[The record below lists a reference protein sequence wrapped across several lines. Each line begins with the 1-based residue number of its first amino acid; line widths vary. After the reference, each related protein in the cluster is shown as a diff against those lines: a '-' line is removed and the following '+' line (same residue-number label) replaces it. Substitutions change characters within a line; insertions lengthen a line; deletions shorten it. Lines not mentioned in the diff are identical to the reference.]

1 MASYCLHC
9 GTPFPDGAR
18 FCMKCGKERLP
29 EVPSAPAASPAPPAP
44 AAPPPPSAPAAP
56 PPSAP
61 SAPAAPPA
69 PAVPPP
75 PGYGPGPVPPSPLGA
90 FLGRALK
97 GDWLSAAK
105 AAVWPTGLLL
115 VLAIG
120 LAIPSYGQDD
130 DVFVGWSERLRIA
143 LALLL
148 QGVGGGFEL
157 KAAGASPYGPG
168 GSGFGGGSGF
178 ESDGDGS
185 FGSGMDDLAQGA
197 ASLSLVPLTVTA
209 LWIAA
214 LWLGARTLRRRGE
227 GPEAA
232 VRVSVL
238 VTGAVLVLGLF
249 AQPEIM
255 GVKVSSSPVLAALGA
270 LVISL
275 VVTGWVLQRDR
286 FEAALAQR
294 PGARSAVRALGTAAG
309 VVCAVVALCSLV
321 GFVVFAR
328 TDDVDGT
335 ALLLAL
341 SILPNIGFAVL
352 GLSWGGSVEYS
363 FRGSV
368 GWGDSAV
375 ERGSIGLGEISDEW
389 GGGAVAGALVLG
401 AVCALAIGLWT
412 ARRSAD
418 RREQVLAG
426 AFTLAL
432 LLTFTGVSGVTTDLA
447 GAVGDFGGMGR
458 TEVAPS
464 VPDALLFGLL
474 WVGGALLL
482 GPVLLRLTGGGPAQ
496 PATGPAPQ
504 PPVWP
509 MPGQPPMGYPA
520 TPYGPGPAAAAPPA
534 SGVPAEATPHPT
546 SGPAEA
552 TPDRTAGPAVA
563 APPVSGAP
571 AEAPHP
577 AGSAGAGPAAPPGA
591 MGAAPGPDP
600 AAPVPTPTAVD
611 GGAAA
616 HVPAPYAPQPPHPG
630 AYDGPAADG
639 GRKRRVLVWTATLTA
654 AFVIGGGATAGVLM
668 LQDREDRADPSIE
681 VVGTP
686 EGDAKASTSP
696 SPTPPPPAASTT
708 PATTASPG
716 ATGPSPGADP
726 VLPAGFVLKQDPAGF
741 TVGVMEG
748 WSRRQAGSQVFYEAP
763 TGGDYIQIGIVKN
776 TPMSSYDNFTGLEQK
791 HLAKAGSDY
800 ERLRL
805 EENTYQGRPGAIWEF
820 THVPEPEESDL
831 RRHVIDQAF
840 VAADGTEYAI
850 LAAGRADMWDPAK
863 DVVFSTAVGTFKV
876 G

>member
-1 MASYCLHC
+1 MASYCPHC
-9 GTPFPDGAR
+9 GTPFPDEAR

-29 EVPSAPAASPAPPAP
+29 EVPSAPAGSAAPPVP
-44 AAPPPPSAPAAP
+44 AAPPAPSAPAAP
-56 PPSAP
+56 PTP

-75 PGYGPGPVPPSPLGA
+75 PLYGPGPVQPSPVGA
-90 FLGRALK
+90 FLGRAMR

-105 AAVWPTGLLL
+105 AAAWPSGLLL

-120 LAIPSYGQDD
+120 LAIPTYGQDD
-130 DVFVGWSERLRIA
+130 EVFVGWSERLRIA

-157 KAAGASPYGPG
+157 KAAGASPYGPDG
-168 GSGFGGGSGF
+168 SGSGSGFG
-178 ESDGDGS
+178 SDGSYGS
-185 FGSGMDDLAQGA
+185 DMDELAQGTA
-197 ASLSLVPLTVTA
+197 TLSLVPLTVTA
-209 LWIAA
+209 LLIAA

-227 GPEAA
+227 GLEAA
-232 VRVSVL
+232 VRVSLLLTAV
-238 VTGAVLVLGLF
+238 VLVLGLF

-255 GVKVSSSPVLAALGA
+255 GVQVSSSPVLAALGA

-275 VVTGWVLQRDR
+275 VVTAGVLQRDQL
-286 FEAALAQR
+286 AAVLAQR
-294 PGARSAVRALGTAAG
+294 PAARSAVRALGTAVG
-309 VVCAVVALCSLV
+309 VVGAVVALCSLV
-321 GFVVFAR
+321 GFVVYAR

-341 SILPNIGFAVL
+341 PILPNIGFAVL
-352 GLSWGGSVEYS
+352 GLSWGVPVEYS
-363 FRGSV
+363 FRGRV

-375 ERGSIGLGEISDEW
+375 ERGNIGLGEISDEW
-389 GGGAVAGALVLG
+389 GGGAVAGVLVLG
-401 AVCALAIGLWT
+401 VVCALAIGLWT

-426 AFTLAL
+426 GFTLAL
-432 LLTFTGVSGVTTDLA
+432 LLMFTGVSGVTTDLA
-447 GAVGDFGGMGR
+447 GALGYFGGMGR

-474 WVGGALLL
+474 WVGGALLI
-482 GPVLLRLTGGGPAQ
+482 GPVLLRLTGGGPA
-496 PATGPAPQ
+496 PLGPGPAPQ

-509 MPGQPPMGYPA
+509 TPGQPPMGHTPP
-520 TPYGPGPAAAAPPA
+520 PYG
-534 SGVPAEATPHPT
+534 
-546 SGPAEA
+546 SGPA
-552 TPDRTAGPAVA
+552 PGP
-563 APPVSGAP
+563 
-571 AEAPHP
+571 APHP
-577 AGSAGAGPAAPPGA
+577 AGPAGVDPAGLPGPAGPAPEPGPAAPAGA
-591 MGAAPGPDP
+591 TPHAAGPVEATPHHVAPEGATPHAAAPVGPAPEPGP

-616 HVPAPYAPQPPHPG
+616 HVPAPYVPQPQPPG
-630 AYDGPAADG
+630 AYDEPAADG
-639 GRKRRVLVWTATLTA
+639 GGKRRVLVWTATLTA

-668 LQDREDRADPSIE
+668 LQDGDDPADPSIE
-681 VVGTP
+681 IVGTP
-686 EGDAKASTSP
+686 DGDAKGSTSP

-708 PATTASPG
+708 PATTPSPS
-716 ATGPSPGADP
+716 ATGPSPSADP
-726 VLPAGFVLKQDPAGF
+726 VLPAGFVLKHDPAGF

-763 TGGDYIQIGIVKN
+763 TGGDYIQIGIVRN

-820 THVPEPEESDL
+820 THVPEPDESDL

-850 LAAGRADMWDPAK
+850 LAAGRADTWDPAE
-863 DVVFSTAVGTFKV
+863 DVVFSTAISTFKV

>member
-1 MASYCLHC
+1 M
-9 GTPFPDGAR
+9 
-18 FCMKCGKERLP
+18 
-29 EVPSAPAASPAPPAP
+29 
-44 AAPPPPSAPAAP
+44 
-56 PPSAP
+56 
-61 SAPAAPPA
+61 
-69 PAVPPP
+69 PPP
-75 PGYGPGPVPPSPLGA
+75 PGYGPGPVQPSPVGA
-90 FLGRALK
+90 FLGRAMR

-105 AAVWPTGLLL
+105 AAAWPTGLLL
-115 VLAIG
+115 VLSIG

-130 DVFVGWSERLRIA
+130 EVFVGWSERLRIA

-157 KAAGASPYGPG
+157 KAAGASPYGPDG
-168 GSGFGGGSGF
+168 PGFGSGSGFG
-178 ESDGDGS
+178 SDGDGS
-185 FGSGMDDLAQGA
+185 YGSGMDELAQGA

-209 LWIAA
+209 LWITA

-227 GPEAA
+227 GLEAA
-232 VRVSVL
+232 VRVSLL

-249 AQPEIM
+249 AQPEIL

-275 VVTGWVLQRDR
+275 VVTAGVLQRDR
-286 FEAALAQR
+286 FAAALAQR
-294 PGARSAVRALGTAAG
+294 PAARAAVRATGTAVG
-309 VVCAVVALCSLV
+309 VVGAVVALCSLV
-321 GFVVFAR
+321 GFVVYAR

-341 SILPNIGFAVL
+341 PMLPNIGFAVL
-352 GLSWGGSVEYS
+352 GLSWGVPVEYS

-389 GGGAVAGALVLG
+389 GGGAVAGVLVLG

-412 ARRSAD
+412 ARRSID
-418 RREQVLAG
+418 RREQLLAG
-426 AFTLAL
+426 GFTLAL

-447 GAVGDFGGMGR
+447 GALGDFGGMGT

-474 WVGGALLL
+474 WVGGAVLL
-482 GPVLLRLTGGGPAQ
+482 GPVLLRLTGGGPT
-496 PATGPAPQ
+496 PLGTGSAPH

-509 MPGQPPMGYPA
+509 MPGQVPMGHTPP
-520 TPYGPGPAAAAPPA
+520 PYGPVPGPAGAAP
-534 SGVPAEATPHPT
+534 VPAAEPGHAAPLEATPHPAA
-546 SGPAEA
+546 PVEA
-552 TPDRTAGPAVA
+552 TP
-563 APPVSGAP
+563 
-571 AEAPHP
+571 H
-577 AGSAGAGPAAPPGA
+577 
-591 MGAAPGPDP
+591 P
-600 AAPVPTPTAVD
+600 AAPVEATPHPAAPAGADPAVLPETAGAVGPAPEPGPVASVPIPTAVD
-611 GGAAA
+611 GGAAV
-616 HVPAPYAPQPPHPG
+616 HMPAPYVPQPPLPG
-630 AYDGPAADG
+630 AYDEPAADG
-639 GRKRRVLVWTATLTA
+639 ADKRRVLVWTATLTA

-668 LQDREDRADPSIE
+668 LQDRDDRADPSIE
-681 VVGTP
+681 IAGTP
-686 EGDAKASTSP
+686 DGDAKGSASP
-696 SPTPPPPAASTT
+696 SPTPPPPAASPTPTTT
-708 PATTASPG
+708 PSPS

-726 VLPAGFVLKQDPAGF
+726 VLPAGFVLKRDPAGF

-763 TGGDYIQIGIVKN
+763 TGGDYLQIGIVRN

-805 EENTYQGRPGAIWEF
+805 EENTYQDRPGAIWEF
-820 THVPEPEESDL
+820 THVPEPDESDL

-850 LAAGRADMWDPAK
+850 LAAGRADAWDPAK
-863 DVVFSTAVGTFKV
+863 DVVFSTAISTFTVG
-876 G
+876 

>member
-1 MASYCLHC
+1 M
-9 GTPFPDGAR
+9 R
-18 FCMKCGKERLP
+18 
-29 EVPSAPAASPAPPAP
+29 
-44 AAPPPPSAPAAP
+44 
-56 PPSAP
+56 
-61 SAPAAPPA
+61 
-69 PAVPPP
+69 
-75 PGYGPGPVPPSPLGA
+75 
-90 FLGRALK
+90 

-130 DVFVGWSERLRIA
+130 EVFVGWSERLRIA

-157 KAAGASPYGPG
+157 KAAGASPYGPDG
-168 GSGFGGGSGF
+168 FGSGPGSGSGSGSGFGP
-178 ESDGDGS
+178 DGDGS
-185 FGSGMDDLAQGA
+185 YGSGMDQLAQGA

-227 GPEAA
+227 GMEAA
-232 VRVSVL
+232 VRVSLL
-238 VTGAVLVLGLF
+238 VTAAVLVLGLF

-255 GVKVSSSPVLAALGA
+255 GVKVSASPVLAALGA

-275 VVTGWVLQRDR
+275 VVTAGVLQRDR
-286 FEAALAQR
+286 FAVALAQR
-294 PGARSAVRALGTAAG
+294 PAARSAVRALGTAVG
-309 VVCAVVALCSLV
+309 VVGAVVALCSLV
-321 GFVVFAR
+321 GFVVFAG

-341 SILPNIGFAVL
+341 PILPNIGFAVL
-352 GLSWGGSVEYS
+352 GLSWGVPVEYS
-363 FRGSV
+363 FRGSG

-389 GGGAVAGALVLG
+389 GGGAVAGVLVLG

-426 AFTLAL
+426 GFTLAL
-432 LLTFTGVSGVTTDLA
+432 LLTFTGVSGVTTDLT
-447 GAVGDFGGMGR
+447 GGLGYFVGMGT

-482 GPVLLRLTGGGPAQ
+482 GPVLLRLTGGGPTS
-496 PATGPAPQ
+496 PGTGPAPH
-504 PPVWP
+504 PPVSP
-509 MPGQPPMGYPA
+509 SPGQQPMGHTPP
-520 TPYGPGPAAAAPPA
+520 PYGPGPGPAGAAPVPA
-534 SGVPAEATPHPT
+534 VPAEAAHRAGPAGGDPIGLPGALGAVPAPGPAASAEATPHHAA
-546 SGPAEA
+546 SAEA
-552 TPDRTAGPAVA
+552 
-563 APPVSGAP
+563 
-571 AEAPHP
+571 APHP
-577 AGSAGAGPAAPPGA
+577 AASTEAAPHPAVPGGANPAALPEAAGASEAAAAVRPWPEPGPAAPEPMHEPG
-591 MGAAPGPDP
+591 P
-600 AAPVPTPTAVD
+600 AAPVSMHEPGPAAVPTPTAVD

-616 HVPAPYAPQPPHPG
+616 HVPAPYVPQQPLPG
-630 AYDGPAADG
+630 AYDEPAADG
-639 GRKRRVLVWTATLTA
+639 AGKRRVLVWTATLTA

-668 LQDREDRADPSIE
+668 LQDRDDRADPSIE
-681 VVGTP
+681 IVGTP
-686 EGDAKASTSP
+686 EGDAKGSTSP
-696 SPTPPPPAASTT
+696 SPTPPSPAASPTPTTT
-708 PATTASPG
+708 PSPS

-763 TGGDYIQIGIVKN
+763 TGGDYIQIGIVRN

-805 EENTYQGRPGAIWEF
+805 EENTYQGRPGALWEF
-820 THVPEPEESDL
+820 THVPEPDESDL

-850 LAAGRADMWDPAK
+850 LAAGRADTWDPAA
-863 DVVFSTAVGTFKV
+863 DVVFSTAISTFKA